1 MKQSLILAWLSAS
14 NIVLGLFLQWYVIT
28 TLGVGIETDALFA
41 GMVLPQLI
49 LALFSTSL
57 TYVLV
62 PILATED
69 EQSFRRDAWAFFL
82 IVTGFASALS
92 LTLYIT
98 AGWWVPLLVPGFSA
112 AARALAVQLTRI
124 QLASLI
130 FTAAASVLWS
140 VYGARQKFIWTE
152 ASALIANL
160 SGLLLLIW
168 MLPLYGI
175 RAAAWAMVL
184 RTGLQLLCLMPGL
197 GRWQA
202 PAWRSRTQSEA
213 WRRVKPIL
221 LGTIYFKT
229 DPLFDRF
236 LASMAPAG
244 GLSLLYI
251 GQQIY
256 GAASQII
263 NRAVAAPMAPKL
275 AIQAKAGDWLTF
287 RRTYRRRLLATS
299 ALTLAAYMGLLL
311 LGRPLLRFLIGHG
324 GITEDNVS
332 LLWWMMVALG
342 GVLLGGALGQVTSLA
357 FYALGD
363 TRTPT
368 RLGIWTYTVY
378 IPAKILVFI
387 YYGLT
392 GMAVSISVYVALNFI
407 LQFVLL
413 ENSLSVDKTTSRH
426 ECA

>member
-14 NIVLGLFLQWYVIT
+14 NIVLGLFIQWYVIT

-69 EQSFRRDAWAFFL
+69 EESFRRDAWAFFL
-82 IVTGFASALS
+82 LVTGCATALS
-92 LTLYIT
+92 LLLYLT

-112 AARALAVQLTRI
+112 AGRALAVQLTRI

-130 FTAAASVLWS
+130 FTAATSVLWS

-152 ASALIANL
+152 ASALVANF
-160 SGLLLLIW
+160 SGLLLLVW
-168 MLPLYGI
+168 SLPLYGI

-184 RTGLQLLCLMPGL
+184 RTGLQLICLMPGL
-197 GRWQA
+197 GRWRA
-202 PAWRSRTQSEA
+202 VEWKSRALGEA

-229 DPLFDRF
+229 DPLFDRI

-256 GAASQII
+256 GAATQII
-263 NRAVAAPMAPKL
+263 NRAVAAPMVPLL
-275 AIQAKAGDWLTF
+275 AIQAKAGDWQTF
-287 RRTYRRRLLATS
+287 KRTYRQRLAAIS
-299 ALTLAAYMGLLL
+299 ALTLMAYTALLL
-311 LGRPLLRFLIGHG
+311 LGRPSLRVLIGHG

-332 LLWWMMVALG
+332 LLWWIMVALW
-342 GVLLGGALGQVTSLA
+342 GVFMGGALGQVTSLA

-368 RLGIWTYTVY
+368 RLGVWTYTIY

-392 GMAVSISVYVALNFI
+392 GMAVSISVFVALNFI

-413 ENSLSVDKTTSRH
+413 EHSLSVDKTSRH

>member
-1 MKQSLILAWLSAS
+1 MKQSLILAWLSAT
-14 NIVLGLFLQWYVIT
+14 NIVLGLFIQWYVIT

-62 PILATED
+62 PILAIED
-69 EQSFRRDAWAFFL
+69 EESFRRDAWAFFL
-82 IVTGFASALS
+82 SITGFATALS
-92 LTLYIT
+92 LVLYVT
-98 AGWWVPLLVPGFSA
+98 AQWWVPLLVPGFSA
-112 AARALAVQLTRI
+112 SGRALTVELTRI
-124 QLASLI
+124 QLATLI

-152 ASALIANL
+152 ASALAANVA
-160 SGLLLLIW
+160 GVLLLVW
-168 MLPLYGI
+168 MLPRYGI

-184 RTGLQLLCLMPGL
+184 RTGLQLACLLPGL
-197 GRWQA
+197 GRR
-202 PAWRSRTQSEA
+202 PALSWKSRAQTEA
-213 WRRVKPIL
+213 WRRIKPIL

-244 GLSLLYI
+244 SLSLLYI

-256 GAASQII
+256 GAAGQII
-263 NRAVAAPMAPKL
+263 NKAIAAPMVPLL
-275 AIQAKAGDWLTF
+275 AIQAKAGDWQTF
-287 RRTYRRRLLATS
+287 KRTYRRRLAAIS
-299 ALTLAAYMGLLL
+299 ALTLSAYLALLL
-311 LGRPLLRFLIGHG
+311 LGRPSLRFLIGHG
-324 GITEDNVS
+324 GITEENVS
-332 LLWWMMVALG
+332 LLWWIMLALW

-392 GMAVSISVYVALNFI
+392 GMAVSISIYVALNFI
-407 LQFVLL
+407 LQLILL
-413 ENSLSVDKTTSRH
+413 ENSLPVGKAGRH
-426 ECA
+426 ECT

>member
-1 MKQSLILAWLSAS
+1 
-14 NIVLGLFLQWYVIT
+14 
-28 TLGVGIETDALFA
+28 
-41 GMVLPQLI
+41 
-49 LALFSTSL
+49 
-57 TYVLV
+57 
-62 PILATED
+62 
-69 EQSFRRDAWAFFL
+69 
-82 IVTGFASALS
+82 
-92 LTLYIT
+92 
-98 AGWWVPLLVPGFSA
+98 
-112 AARALAVQLTRI
+112 
-124 QLASLI
+124 
-130 FTAAASVLWS
+130 
-140 VYGARQKFIWTE
+140 
-152 ASALIANL
+152 
-160 SGLLLLIW
+160 
-168 MLPLYGI
+168 
-175 RAAAWAMVL
+175 
-184 RTGLQLLCLMPGL
+184 MPGL

-202 PAWRSRTQSEA
+202 LSWRSEALREA
-213 WRRVKPIL
+213 WRRIKPIL

-263 NRAVAAPMAPKL
+263 NKAIAAPMVPML
-275 AIQAKAGDWLTF
+275 AIQAKAGDWQMF
-287 RRTYRRRLLATS
+287 KRTYRKRLVAIS
-299 ALTLAAYMGLLL
+299 ALTIAAYVALLL
-311 LGRPLLRFLIGHG
+311 LGRPSLRVLIGHG
-324 GITEDNVS
+324 GITEENVS
-332 LLWWMMVALG
+332 LLWWIMVALW

-368 RLGIWTYTVY
+368 RLGVWSYTIY

-392 GMAVSISVYVALNFI
+392 GMAVSISIFVALNFI

-413 ENSLSVDKTTSRH
+413 ENSLPVDKASRH

>member
-1 MKQSLILAWLSAS
+1 MKQSLILAWLSAT
-14 NIVLGLFLQWYVIT
+14 NIVLGLFIQWYVIT

-62 PILATED
+62 PILAIED
-69 EQSFRRDAWAFFL
+69 EESFRRDAWAFFL
-82 IVTGFASALS
+82 SITGFATALS
-92 LTLYIT
+92 LVLYVT
-98 AGWWVPLLVPGFSA
+98 AQWWVPLLVPGFSA
-112 AARALAVQLTRI
+112 AGRALTVELTRI
-124 QLASLI
+124 QLATLI

-152 ASALIANL
+152 ASALAANVA
-160 SGLLLLIW
+160 GVLLLVW
-168 MLPLYGI
+168 MLPRYGI

-184 RTGLQLLCLMPGL
+184 RTGLQLACLLPGL
-197 GRWQA
+197 GRR
-202 PAWRSRTQSEA
+202 PALSWKSRAQTEA
-213 WRRVKPIL
+213 WRRIKPIL

-244 GLSLLYI
+244 SLSLLYI

-256 GAASQII
+256 GAAGQII
-263 NRAVAAPMAPKL
+263 NKAIAAPMVPLL
-275 AIQAKAGDWLTF
+275 AIQAKAGDWQTF
-287 RRTYRRRLLATS
+287 KRTYRRRLAAIS
-299 ALTLAAYMGLLL
+299 ALTLSAYLALLL
-311 LGRPLLRFLIGHG
+311 LGRPSLRFLIGHG
-324 GITEDNVS
+324 GITEENVS
-332 LLWWMMVALG
+332 LLWWIMLALW

-392 GMAVSISVYVALNFI
+392 GMAVSISIYVALNFI
-407 LQFVLL
+407 LQLILL
-413 ENSLSVDKTTSRH
+413 ENSLPVGKAGRH
-426 ECA
+426 ECT

>member
-14 NIVLGLFLQWYVIT
+14 NIVLGLFIQWYVIT

-62 PILATED
+62 PILAIED
-69 EQSFRRDAWAFFL
+69 EESFRRDAWAFFL
-82 IVTGFASALS
+82 SITGFATALS
-92 LTLYIT
+92 LLLYVT
-98 AGWWVPLLVPGFSA
+98 AQWWVPLLVPGFSA
-112 AARALAVQLTRI
+112 SGRALTIELTRI

-152 ASALIANL
+152 ASAFAANL
-160 SGLLLLIW
+160 AGLLLLVW

-175 RAAAWAMVL
+175 HAAAWAMVL
-184 RTGLQLLCLMPGL
+184 RTGLQLACLLPGL
-197 GRWQA
+197 GRW
-202 PAWRSRTQSEA
+202 PALYWKSRAQSEA
-213 WRRVKPIL
+213 WRRIKPIL

-244 GLSLLYI
+244 SLSLLYI

-256 GAASQII
+256 GAAGQII
-263 NRAVAAPMAPKL
+263 NRAIAAPMVPLL
-275 AIQAKAGDWLTF
+275 AIQAKAGDWQTF
-287 RRTYRRRLLATS
+287 KRTYRRRLAAIS
-299 ALTLAAYMGLLL
+299 ALTLSAYLALLL
-311 LGRPLLRFLIGHG
+311 LGRPALRFLIGHG
-324 GITEDNVS
+324 GITEENVS
-332 LLWWMMVALG
+332 LLWWIMLALW

-368 RLGIWTYTVY
+368 RLGIYTYTVY

-392 GMAVSISVYVALNFI
+392 GMAVSISIYVALNFI
-407 LQFVLL
+407 LQFILL
-413 ENSLSVDKTTSRH
+413 ENSLPVDKTSRH
-426 ECA
+426 EYT